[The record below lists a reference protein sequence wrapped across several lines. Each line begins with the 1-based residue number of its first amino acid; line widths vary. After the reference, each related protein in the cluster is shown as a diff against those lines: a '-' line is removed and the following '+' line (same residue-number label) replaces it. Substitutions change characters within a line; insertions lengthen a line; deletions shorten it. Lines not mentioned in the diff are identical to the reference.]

1 MTEKN
6 MAEIIQFQ
14 PRPIERPRRTDG
26 QSGKVIPWGRKD
38 DDTLSAEEEAGLARL
53 IDQTLKGAEE

>member
-1 MTEKN
+1 